1 MDEVLRVVGNNGLAV
16 VIAVLSVYTLF
27 KVINI
32 ALDRVKKKA
41 ATTLHDDLVDLR
53 KRVGEDIE
61 ELLEKALIQ
70 TRAGKVCVFEFH
82 NGTTSFGGL
91 PFLKMSNT
99 YEVVAE
105 GVAPQQGNLMDMSC
119 LLYQKLVR
127 ALDLHPY
134 VILAVKHRAEEYGH
148 LTYET
153 LVEQGTVEEV
163 MVRFVD
169 KRNRT
174 AGFVCIAFK
183 CDTED
188 TKCTEDVIAVAREL
202 AIKVGVLLAVV

>member
-1 MDEVLRVVGNNGLAV
+1 MDEALKVVGNNGLAV

-32 ALDRVKKKA
+32 ALDRVKKKT
-41 ATTLHDDLVDLR
+41 ATTSHDELIDLR
-53 KRVGEDIE
+53 KKVGEDIE
-61 ELLEKALIQ
+61 ELLEKALIK
-70 TRAGKVCVFEFH
+70 TGAGKVCVFEYH
-82 NGTTSFGGL
+82 NGTTSLGGL

-105 GVAPQQGNLMDMSC
+105 GVTPQQGNLMDMSC

-127 ALDLHPY
+127 ALDSYPY
-134 VILAVKHRAEEYGH
+134 VMLDVRNRKDSYGH

-153 LVEQGTVEEV
+153 LVEQGTYEEV
-163 MVRFVD
+163 MVRFAD

-174 AGFVCIAFK
+174 AGFVGIAFK
-183 CDTED
+183 CDTTD
-188 TKCTEDVIAVAREL
+188 KQCTEDVIAVAREL